1 MVKVV
6 IRRIVVLFFAQLLV
20 EGVERD
26 KATLLFEALGY
37 LLADGGLA

>member
-26 KATLLFEALGY
+26 EAALLFEALGY